1 MKLKVKIKDFRLRVR
16 GKISSKE
23 KINTKELELLSNTN
37 MRGFLKVKL
46 VRKKHLEYEGPVGI
60 SLKKRL
66 QAPFSKYEFL
76 LVMAQI
82 IEAARKICL
91 NNLSMC
97 NLLLDFDYIFINEM
111 TREIQFIYMPIV
123 IEKVDV
129 NIIEFMETIIY
140 SVKTLPNQ
148 NSDYISKYAFFIKG
162 LASYDASA
170 IERYIGQEDIN
181 IINQIK
187 NVHGRQSG
195 FMADKL
201 KNKREDDDDATAL
214 LYEDD
219 EATGLLY
226 EDENEATSL
235 LYEEDDEAT
244 GLLIENDDE
253 GTSLLMEE
261 ELASKI
267 GKHYPRLVRLLTNE
281 TIIIDKPVFRIGK
294 EQSYVDY
301 FVANNSSV
309 SRSHLDIISRGTNYF
324 VIDLNSK
331 NHTYINGKEIQAQN
345 ETQIFDGDEVKIANE
360 EFVFN
365 I

>member
-111 TREIQFIYMPIV
+111 TREIQFIYMPI
-123 IEKVDV
+123 ITRNVDV
-129 NIIEFMETIIY
+129 NIIEFMENIIY
-140 SVKTLPNQ
+140 SVKTMPDQ

-201 KNKREDDDDATAL
+201 KNKREDKDDATAL

-226 EDENEATSL
+226 EDEATGL

-253 GTSLLMEE
+253 GTSLLIEE
-261 ELASKI
+261 GITSKT
-267 GKHYPRLVRLLTNE
+267 GTHYPRLVRLLTNE
-281 TIIIDKPVFRIGK
+281 VIIIDKPVFRIGK

-301 FVANNSSV
+301 FVTNNSSV

>member
-1 MKLKVKIKDFRLRVR
+1 
-16 GKISSKE
+16 
-23 KINTKELELLSNTN
+23 

-82 IEAARKICL
+82 IEATRKICF

-123 IEKVDV
+123 TGKVDV

-140 SVKTLPNQ
+140 SVKTPPDQ

-201 KNKREDDDDATAL
+201 KNKREDEDDATAL
-214 LYEDD
+214 LFEDD

-226 EDENEATSL
+226 EDEATSL

-261 ELASKI
+261 EHTSKT
-267 GKHYPRLVRLLTNE
+267 GMHYPRLVRLLTNE

-294 EQSYVDY
+294 ERSYVDY
-301 FVANNSSV
+301 FVTNNSS
-309 SRSHLDIISRGTNYF
+309 
-324 VIDLNSK
+324 
-331 NHTYINGKEIQAQN
+331 
-345 ETQIFDGDEVKIANE
+345 
-360 EFVFN
+360 
-365 I
+365 